1 MRRSALS
8 CLLSLLVINSLGC
21 ASTPRER
28 ASSQDA
34 TVMGA
39 MMGSMIIP
47 GVGTVVGGGLAWI
60 GNRRL
65 EKAERE
71 KRELEIK
78 DELEK
83 QALLREKIRRL
94 KAASEDQ
101 AAATPGSPAEQIQR
115 EFLPETQKGWLALLD
130 DPVGMRLY
138 LNEGYFFGG
147 DNALTQEGKGVLQR
161 MGKLFKQMPP
171 GAKVILEDPEARLP
185 LLIGKEKDK
194 MLEGLSQGK
203 IWGLA
208 SYLEKEM
215 GVPKPQLLVNGHP
228 FSSELTLS
236 ALKPPEV
243 SCPLRIV
250 LISSPF

>member
-1 MRRSALS
+1 MKRLVFPWLV
-8 CLLSLLVINSLGC
+8 CLLVVGAVGC
-21 ASTPRER
+21 ASTPREK

-34 TVMGA
+34 TTMGA
-39 MMGSMIIP
+39 MIGSMIIP
-47 GVGTVVGGGLAWI
+47 GVGTIVGAGVAWI

-83 QALLREKIRRL
+83 QDLLREKIRKL
-94 KAASEDQ
+94 KVASADQ
-101 AAATPGSPAEQIQR
+101 AAATPDSPAEQIQR
-115 EFLPETQKGWLALLD
+115 EFLPETRKGWLALLD
-130 DPVGMRLY
+130 DPEGMRLY
-138 LNEGYFFGG
+138 LNEGYFFDR
-147 DNALTQEGKGVLQR
+147 DNALTPEGKGVLQR
-161 MGKLFKQMPP
+161 MGKLFKQIPL

-185 LLIGKEKDK
+185 LLVGKEKDK
-194 MLEGLSQGK
+194 ALEGLPQGK

-215 GVPKPQLLVNGHP
+215 GVPKTHLLVNGHP
-228 FSSELTLS
+228 FSSELTPS